1 MFTHVL
7 KIKPW
12 LLPAIFIVIIYSG
25 LLINQGFSE
34 LLSNF
39 IAQISIAVTMAAG
52 SFVAGGTALGG
63 GAVAFPVMTKLL
75 VIDPATA
82 KVFSLAIQSFGM
94 SAAAIT
100 IIFTGIKFYRNVVL
114 VAAPIAIVGS
124 SISLLF
130 IAEYLPR
137 LVVKGVFSCLLLCFA
152 LTLLWRLY
160 HRRQYVCS
168 ETAICVDYVSLAVV
182 AFVGG
187 LASGLVGSGAD
198 IAIFALLIIA
208 CNANIQKATATSV
221 LIMALTSVVSSV
233 INYYFLDVISQQ
245 IEAYLLAAIPVVVV
259 GAPLGAYLC
268 AKMKSGQLIAFLLL
282 LIAIEV
288 VFTLYELT
296 HNYSSS

>member
-1 MFTHVL
+1 M
-7 KIKPW
+7 
-12 LLPAIFIVIIYSG
+12 IYGG
-25 LLINQGFSE
+25 LLVNQGFSE

-75 VIDPATA
+75 AIEPTTA
-82 KVFSLAIQSFGM
+82 KIFSLAIQSFGM

-114 VAAPIAIVGS
+114 IAAPIAIVGS

-137 LVVKGVFSCLLLCFA
+137 LVVKGVFSSLLLCFA

-160 HRRQYVCS
+160 YRRQHVCS
-168 ETAICVDYVSLAVV
+168 ETDISVNYVSLAVV

-198 IAIFALLIIA
+198 IAIFSLLIIA

-221 LIMALTSVVSSV
+221 LIMALTSIVSSV
-233 INYYFLDVISQQ
+233 LNYYYLGAVSNE

-268 AKMKSGQLIAFLLL
+268 AKMRSGQLIAFLLL

-296 HNYSSS
+296 HYYS

>member
-1 MFTHVL
+1 MV
-7 KIKPW
+7 
-12 LLPAIFIVIIYSG
+12 YSG
-25 LLINQGFSE
+25 LLINQGITQ

-39 IAQISIAVTMAAG
+39 ITQISIAVTMAAG

-75 VIDPATA
+75 AIDPVTA
-82 KVFSLAIQSFGM
+82 KIFSLAIQSFGM
-94 SAAAIT
+94 SAAVLT

-114 VAAPIAIVGS
+114 VAAPIAIAGS

-137 LVVKGVFSCLLLCFA
+137 LAVKGVFSCLLLCFA

-160 HRRQYVCS
+160 HRSQHLCS
-168 ETAICVDYVSLAVV
+168 EATICVNYSRLVVV
-182 AFVGG
+182 AFIGG

-198 IAIFALLIIA
+198 IAVFALLIIA

-221 LIMALTSVVSSV
+221 LIMALTSVASSV
-233 INYYFLDVISQQ
+233 INYYFLDGVSQQ
-245 IEAYLLAAIPVVVV
+245 VEAYLFAAIPVVVV

-296 HNYSSS
+296 HYYSSS